1 VKEIYLPEL
10 NKRMLKYK
18 IKHALLNE
26 RNINNDLYKKYIL
39 IGVRYEYIRKKYL
52 LENECEVNNKC
63 LNESIN
69 SVCLNMTKCIDA
81 ITGVIKNNKMNF
93 MNDIPS
99 IYAYNLGN
107 VYNYLI
113 TLHNNN
119 TSSSKSLTK
128 ETLLHWYTILKSNT
142 TLPNP
147 TISQTYH
154 QLHTLLYMNPNNN
167 IFHSYLT
174 KYLN

>member
-1 VKEIYLPEL
+1 
-10 NKRMLKYK
+10 
-18 IKHALLNE
+18 
-26 RNINNDLYKKYIL
+26 
-39 IGVRYEYIRKKYL
+39 
-52 LENECEVNNKC
+52 
-63 LNESIN
+63 
-69 SVCLNMTKCIDA
+69 MTKCIDA
-81 ITGVIKNNKMNF
+81 ITGVIKNNKMNL

-119 TSSSKSLTK
+119 TSSSSKENNYLSK
-128 ETLLHWYTILKSNT
+128 ETLIHWYTILKSNT
-142 TLPNP
+142 TLPNLN
-147 TISQTYH
+147 TSQTYH